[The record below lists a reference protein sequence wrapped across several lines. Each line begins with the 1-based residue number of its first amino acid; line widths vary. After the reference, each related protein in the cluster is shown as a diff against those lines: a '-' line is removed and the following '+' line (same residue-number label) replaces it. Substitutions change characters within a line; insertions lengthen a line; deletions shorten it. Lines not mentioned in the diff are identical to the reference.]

1 MRRGGTAGASSSAAR
16 AVARTESTS
25 PEDRCRHLAAHMGSP
40 RGLNGLERLN
50 LLGLRAL
57 GPPAGRVLN
66 PLVLLK
72 AAVTVS
78 LDGGVMNEDVI
89 GAVIRGDETVPLVG
103 VEPLHSALSHCAR
116 YSFVGA

>member
-1 MRRGGTAGASSSAAR
+1 VWA
-16 AVARTESTS
+16 
-25 PEDRCRHLAAHMGSP
+25 
-40 RGLNGLERLN
+40 NGLQRLD

-89 GAVIRGDETVPLVG
+89 SAIVWGDETVPLVG
-103 VEPLHSALSHCAR
+103 VEPLHSALSHVPSPGGMIFGTRVRATGLVRTACL
-116 YSFVGA
+116 